1 MHQTRS
7 TESRMLLVT
16 HRSEQA
22 VVLALHGEVDLDSVE
37 PLRLALDSEARR
49 GRSPVVID
57 LSAVDFADTAMIN
70 ALLGVRPLL
79 GGRLRLAAP
88 SALVTR
94 LLGVLSLDDAFT
106 VRDSREAAVA
116 A

>member
-1 MHQTRS
+1 M
-7 TESRMLLVT
+7 
-16 HRSEQA
+16 
-22 VVLALHGEVDLDSVE
+22 
-37 PLRLALDSEARR
+37 
-49 GRSPVVID
+49 
-57 LSAVDFADTAMIN
+57 
-70 ALLGVRPLL
+70 RPLL